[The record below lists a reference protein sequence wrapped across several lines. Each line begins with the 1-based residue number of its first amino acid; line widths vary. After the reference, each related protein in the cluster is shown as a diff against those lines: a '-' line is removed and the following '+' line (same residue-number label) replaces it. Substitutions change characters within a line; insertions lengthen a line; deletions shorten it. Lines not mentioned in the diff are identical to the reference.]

1 MSSGGRTLVLLAG
14 VSLLF
19 VPGCAGRRGV
29 APVTAADAAAASW
42 EVPASAFGTQRL
54 VRIGYDGPD
63 GGGSF
68 RLTLRLAAAD
78 RYQVRAVDPV
88 GRALWSLDV
97 TGSTGLWLDHRAR
110 AACRIEGSLEITAG
124 RLTPFPLAALPA
136 LLLGRLPAEPAGAIE
151 ETAGGAEEE
160 GEIAPPAA
168 AADEPPPGEGGDA
181 AVAGRRIAFTD
192 AAGRRWSATLDG
204 NLPLSWAMTEPGE
217 EMPSV
222 WWRRHAGEQLLSDRP
237 RNVQLRWRETVV
249 EPLPGPLAAL
259 ALPPG
264 FDLVPCEI
272 LGAQPFPDAGD

>member
-1 MSSGGRTLVLLAG
+1 MITRRPQALLLLVAAGLVAALA
-14 VSLLF
+14 
-19 VPGCAGRRGV
+19 GCAGRRA
-29 APVTAADAAAASW
+29 APVTVADAATAPW

-54 VRIGYDGPD
+54 VRVGYDGPD

-97 TGSTGLWLDHRAR
+97 AGTAGLWLDHRAR
-110 AACRIEGSLEITAG
+110 AACRIEGSLELTAG

-136 LLLGRLPAEPAGAIE
+136 LLLGRLPAAPAGELE
-151 ETAGGAEEE
+151 EAGEE
-160 GEIAPPAA
+160 GE
-168 AADEPPPGEGGDA
+168 EG
-181 AVAGRRIAFTD
+181 VAFTD
-192 AAGRRWSATLDG
+192 ADGRRWSATLDG

-217 EMPSV
+217 TMPSV

-249 EPLPGPLAAL
+249 EPLAGGLAPLSLTLEMPARAPGNRSSCRASDRAR
-259 ALPPG
+259 APP
-264 FDLVPCEI
+264 P
-272 LGAQPFPDAGD
+272 